1 MKALTSLSR
10 SLHPKVLQFVKNL
23 TKYTNGNQYMIKI
36 TLQFVS
42 LQQQKQKIILRISSY
57 QIWSWKYPRLS
68 YFNIKVKVNQNR
80 QSLKSY
86 QISIKLLFLQK
97 MEMYSLSIITLKN
110 LRKLLRGLSSRRLW
124 KLLVVQPIF
133 LHWRK
138 IIGHHF

>member
-1 MKALTSLSR
+1 MSLFH
-10 SLHPKVLQFVKNL
+10 SLHLKDMRLVQNP